1 MSTSKNNLFQKTS
14 FLAGNNTD
22 YIEEYYSQYLQ
33 DPNSLPESWRSF
45 FEGLNEDE
53 KTVSKNPHLYPRYW
67 DRLLY
72 N

>member
-33 DPNSLPESWRSF
+33 DPNSLPESWRSTRDVRMLRSIN
-45 FEGLNEDE
+45 GVP
-53 KTVSKNPHLYPRYW
+53 TR
-67 DRLLY
+67 
-72 N
+72 

>member
-45 FEGLNEDE
+45 F
-53 KTVSKNPHLYPRYW
+53 
-67 DRLLY
+67 
-72 N
+72 